1 MHILL
6 APLPLS
12 LSDGSSDTALPEPAQ
27 AQEWAALH
35 CEISDAPREQNAQR
49 MSTMPTPQTLEFSAL
64 NYCRI
69 VRADKVPAKNL
80 ARYIERAQAHFSA
93 SPQTPSVRWAWA
105 DSRTI
110 MPLILA
116 QDTRPLSCHDMR
128 LAQRILA
135 QSATHPS
142 GFISYSPVYNLQR
155 AVESEQHRSSI
166 WSARQIEG
174 QEELFGDDF
183 FGSSGS
189 DSPGSHAVQNPL
201 KTENNDSLYESLELY
216 SRRNSEEYVPSL
228 IERLPSA
235 LRALLAELV
244 IQLQAIASSAH
255 PARMALLIAA
265 ESSGALVAA
274 EIAQYGLPFSSA
286 AHNAHLEE
294 LLGPK
299 PAEGQYPRR
308 LNELT
313 EIIRARLYSPNLRP
327 ASAQELLKALQA
339 AGVRVNSVRKYELL
353 TWAEEKPDQA
363 QARHA
368 LIDPILEF
376 KKLYRIFT
384 ANGWGWAEQWVQGER
399 FRPLLE
405 VGGAATGRWGASGG
419 GALQLPAEIRG
430 SIIAPE
436 HYSLLVADGSQIEPR
451 ILAALS
457 RDEHLAQAA
466 RGADLYSNIASLAAH
481 KNIALTERA
490 QAKIGMLAIMYGGRS
505 GEIGALL
512 PHIAALFP
520 AAMDFTERAAR
531 IGEAGGQVTTFL
543 GRTSPV
549 PDERW
554 WQVVND
560 QSSPQA
566 ASRAVSA
573 RASFGRM
580 TRNFV
585 VQGTAAEWALC
596 WMGLIR
602 TRLLTECWGDR
613 PFSTK
618 LLYFLHD
625 EVLLCGPDFEM
636 DRVEHIVRESAARA
650 AELIFG
656 RVPVDFPLSCARVK
670 SYDQAK

>member
-12 LSDGSSDTALPEPAQ
+12 ASDGSVDAPLPEPGQ
-27 AQEWAALH
+27 AREWAALH
-35 CEISDAPREQNAQR
+35 CEISDVPLHQGAQQPGTITAD
-49 MSTMPTPQTLEFSAL
+49 SSEYSAL

-69 VRADKVPAKNL
+69 VRADKIPAENL
-80 ARYIERAQAHFSA
+80 ARYIERAQNHFSA
-93 SPQTPSVRWAWA
+93 SQGSHLRWVWA
-105 DSRTI
+105 DSRSI
-110 MPLILA
+110 MPLLLE
-116 QDTRPLSCHDMR
+116 QDVRPLSCHDMR
-128 LAQRILA
+128 LSQRILA

-142 GFISYSPVYNLQR
+142 GFVRYSPVYDLQR
-155 AVESEQHRSSI
+155 VPESEQHRSSI
-166 WSARQIEG
+166 WSARQIQG

-183 FGSSGS
+183 FGAATS
-189 DSPGSHAVQNPL
+189 DSRGSQSTQNST
-201 KTENNDSLYESLELY
+201 KTENTNSLYQSFNPY
-216 SRRNSEEYVPSL
+216 SQGNTEQYTPSL

-235 LRALLAELV
+235 VRALLAELTV
-244 IQLQAIASSAH
+244 QLQAIASSAH

-274 EIAQYGLPFSSA
+274 EIAHYGLPFNSA
-286 AHNAHLEE
+286 AHNAHLHE

-299 PAEGQYPRR
+299 PPEGQYPRR

-313 EIIRARLYSPNLRP
+313 DIIRDRLYSPSLRP

-339 AGVRVNSVRKYELL
+339 AGARVHSVRKYELL
-353 TWAEEKPDQA
+353 AWADEKPDQA

-384 ANGWGWAEQWVQGER
+384 ANGWGWADQWVHGER

-430 SIIAPE
+430 AIIAPE

-457 RDEHLAQAA
+457 RDDHLAQAA
-466 RGADLYSNIASLAAH
+466 RGADLYSNIAALAAD
-481 KNIALTERA
+481 KGVALTERS

-560 QSSPQA
+560 LSNPQT
-566 ASRAVSA
+566 ASRAASA

-602 TRLLTECWGDR
+602 TRLLTERWGDR

-636 DRVEHIVRESAARA
+636 DRVEHIVRESAAYA

-656 RVPVDFPLSCARVK
+656 RVPVDFPVSCARVK